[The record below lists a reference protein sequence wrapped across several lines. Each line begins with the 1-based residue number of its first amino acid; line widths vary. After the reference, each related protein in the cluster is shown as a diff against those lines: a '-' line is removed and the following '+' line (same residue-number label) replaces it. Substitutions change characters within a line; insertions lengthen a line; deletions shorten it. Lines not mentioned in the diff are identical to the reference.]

1 MTDLEH
7 VIREKYDGD
16 ASHVTDADR
25 SRLASGEPLAY
36 IIGWV
41 PFLGLKIY
49 LDSKPLIPRPETE
62 WWTEILISHIREQY
76 QDKPSTVLD
85 LCAGSGAIGL
95 AVLYSLPETTVRFIE
110 QEHTHL
116 QTIQKNMQ
124 ANNVSPIHVS
134 LFSGDLLENASEMQ
148 FNIIACNP
156 PYVPAT
162 RTLEASVSDFE
173 PAHALYAGKDG
184 LDLIRRIAA
193 EAPAYILPDGELW
206 LEADISN
213 IEEAKTLLET
223 HGAKKT
229 VIRNDHYDRP
239 RLVIAYY

>member
-16 ASHVTDADR
+16 ASQVTDEDR
-25 SRLASGEPLAY
+25 GRLASGEPLAY

-76 QDKPSTVLD
+76 KDKPGTVLD

-95 AVLYSLPETTVRFIE
+95 AVLYALPQTTVRFIE

-124 ANNVSPIHVS
+124 ANNVSPIHMS
-134 LFSGDLLENASEMQ
+134 LFSGDLFENASEMQ

-162 RTLEASVSDFE
+162 RMLEASVTDFE

-184 LDLIRRIAA
+184 LDLIRRIAT

-206 LEADISN
+206 IEADISN

-223 HGAKKT
+223 HGAKKA